1 MCFFNI
7 LQSVLQPSAI
17 GRLTP
22 RLSHTVRTIAIKQRR
37 KLRGVVCYRVDEGVY
52 VDVGVCTVS
61 TMPSSLLLQR
71 SFKSKSSISRFFFQ
85 VRQDARLQ
93 VLVVRFASSPSSSDV
108 GPSDASLSNSVPL
121 SALDETDQAQPQQQ
135 TKKSANSSNSSKAKA
150 YADLAKAR
158 LSALVVTTTACGFLA
173 AGGPLS
179 TQLGLL
185 SSCVIGTALC
195 SSSAAAWNQIL
206 EVDRDKRMKRTQQR
220 PLVQETLTL
229 RQAQV
234 AATLWG
240 VGGVSLLW
248 VGTDP
253 TTTILGAGNM
263 VLYAGLYTWMK
274 PRSIYNT
281 WVGAVVGAIPP
292 VMGWTAATGGSLM
305 DIDALLLGSTLYLW
319 QMPHFFALSFMHRQ
333 DYARGGFAMVPV
345 VEEREKN
352 GCDYSHTAN
361 LITRYTAYL
370 GAIPFVATFTGVT
383 SSMFALEGMALN
395 SYALYV
401 AYKFSRDRTNANAR
415 RVFLTSLWYLPSFMM
430 LFLLHSKVWDKEENT
445 QKDAVHQWISTQVHM
460 VRELGRQICIH
471 EKVIMEKAVD
481 VETTKLAC
489 PLVVGQQKSR
499 EGVEVLTRRASE
511 VAAVAANTT
520 QSSPER

>member
-1 MCFFNI
+1 MH
-7 LQSVLQPSAI
+7 QVKKKKSVLYVSAM
-17 GRLTP
+17 T
-22 RLSHTVRTIAIKQRR
+22 
-37 KLRGVVCYRVDEGVY
+37 
-52 VDVGVCTVS
+52 
-61 TMPSSLLLQR
+61 SSLLLQS
-71 SFKSKSSISRFFFQ
+71 SFKSSNIARSRFFCR
-85 VRQDARLQ
+85 VHQDARLQ
-93 VLVVRFASSPSSSDV
+93 VLVVRFASSPSSSGV
-108 GPSDASLSNSVPL
+108 EQTAASLATSGPL
-121 SALDETDQAQPQQQ
+121 SALEGKDQS
-135 TKKSANSSNSSKAKA
+135 TVTSKKNGNSGKAKA

-185 SSCVIGTALC
+185 SSCVVGTALC

-206 EVDRDKRMKRTQQR
+206 EIDRDKRMKRTQQR
-220 PLVQETLTL
+220 PLVQDTLTL
-229 RQAQV
+229 GQAQV

-240 VGGVSLLW
+240 VGGVGLLW
-248 VGTDP
+248 AGTDP
-253 TTTILGAGNM
+253 TTTLLGAGNI

-292 VMGWTAATGGSLM
+292 VMGWTAATGGSVM
-305 DIDALLLGSTLYLW
+305 DIEAILLGSTLYLW

-352 GCDYSHTAN
+352 GCDYSHTAS

-370 GAIPFVATFTGVT
+370 ATIPFVATFTGVT
-383 SSMFALEGMALN
+383 SSMFAFEGIALN

-401 AYKFSRDRTNANAR
+401 AHKFSKDRTNANAR
-415 RVFLTSLWYLPSFMM
+415 KVFLTSLWYLPSFMM

-460 VRELGRQICIH
+460 VRELGRQVCIH
-471 EKVIMEKAVD
+471 EKAIMEKTTVD
-481 VETTKLAC
+481 SMEATKLAC
-489 PLVVGQQKSR
+489 PLVVGHRKSL
-499 EGVEVLTRRASE
+499 EGVEVLKRRASD

-520 QSSPER
+520 QSAPEN

>member
-1 MCFFNI
+1 M
-7 LQSVLQPSAI
+7 
-17 GRLTP
+17 R
-22 RLSHTVRTIAIKQRR
+22 
-37 KLRGVVCYRVDEGVY
+37 
-52 VDVGVCTVS
+52 
-61 TMPSSLLLQR
+61 SSLLLQR
-71 SFKSKSSISRFFFQ
+71 SLKSKRTISRCFFP
-85 VRQDARLQ
+85 VHQDARLQ
-93 VLVVRFASSPSSSDV
+93 VLVVRFASFSSSS
-108 GPSDASLSNSVPL
+108 GLGQQSDSSLSNSVQVPL
-121 SALDETDQAQPQQQ
+121 STLDEKKDQAQLQMLQQQQQ
-135 TKKSANSSNSSKAKA
+135 TLPVIDPADTFKTKSQSSSKAKA
-150 YADLAKAR
+150 YSDLAKAR

-206 EVDRDKRMKRTQQR
+206 EIDRDKLMKRTQQR
-220 PLVQETLTL
+220 PLVQDTLTV
-229 RQAQV
+229 RQAQM

-240 VGGVSLLW
+240 VGGVGLLW

-253 TTTILGAGNM
+253 ITTLLGAGNIA
-263 VLYAGLYTWMK
+263 LYAGLYTWMK

-292 VMGWTAATGGSLM
+292 VMGWTAATGGSFM
-305 DIDALLLGSTLYLW
+305 DIDAILLGSTLYFW

-352 GCDYSHTAN
+352 GCDYSHTAS

-370 GAIPFVATFTGVT
+370 GTIPFVATFTGVT
-383 SSMFALEGMALN
+383 SSMFAFEGIALN

-401 AYKFSRDRTNANAR
+401 AHKFSRDRTNANAR
-415 RVFLTSLWYLPSFMM
+415 KVFLTSLWYLPSFMM

-445 QKDAVHQWISTQVHM
+445 QKDAIHQWISTQVHL
-460 VRELGRQICIH
+460 VRELGRKICIH
-471 EKVIMEKAVD
+471 EKAITEKAVD
-481 VETTKLAC
+481 DVEATKLAC
-489 PLVVGQQKSR
+489 PLVVGQKKSR
-499 EGVEVLTRRASE
+499 EGVEVLKKRASE